1 MSELLLSQLSFCVMS
16 ELLLSELSLYVMS
29 ELLLS
34 EVCPYALSELY
45 VYPRLSPINC
55 KSGVNAAFLLNFL
68 EHKFLDPSDLMLY
81 SLGNLISFQ
90 LG

>member
-1 MSELLLSQLSFCVMS
+1 MSELLILSQLSFCVMS

-55 KSGVNAAFLLNFL
+55 KSN
-68 EHKFLDPSDLMLY
+68 
-81 SLGNLISFQ
+81 II
-90 LG
+90 